1 MTNQEQATREYKGV
15 EFRINKRYSDN
26 WQLMAALTIGE
37 GKGIATNFFRGYWQD
52 PNQLTRRFGAD
63 QFDSKYIARI
73 VGTYHL
79 PADVRLSMNYRGNS
93 GQPNT
98 RRVRISGLTQGSQT
112 INAEVPG
119 ETRFPTQHLL
129 DIGIEKYFQMGDTA
143 QIGFLVDIFNLLNSN
158 AVTGSNTLFG
168 TIRYPAL
175 TFSQSSSFD
184 EITDI
189 LNPRAL
195 RLGVRIRF

>member
-1 MTNQEQATREYKGV
+1 
-15 EFRINKRYSDN
+15 
-26 WQLMAALTIGE
+26 
-37 GKGIATNFFRGYWQD
+37 
-52 PNQLTRRFGAD
+52 
-63 QFDSKYIARI
+63 
-73 VGTYHL
+73 
-79 PADVRLSMNYRGNS
+79 
-93 GQPNT
+93 
-98 RRVRISGLTQGSQT
+98 
-112 INAEVPG
+112 
-119 ETRFPTQHLL
+119 
-129 DIGIEKYFQMGDTA
+129 MGDTA